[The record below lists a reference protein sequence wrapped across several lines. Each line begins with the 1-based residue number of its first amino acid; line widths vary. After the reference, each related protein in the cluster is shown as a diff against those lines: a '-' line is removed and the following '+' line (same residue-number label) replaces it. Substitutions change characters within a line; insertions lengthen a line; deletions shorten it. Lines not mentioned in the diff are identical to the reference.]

1 VSTDGPRI
9 EGFIF
14 DFGGVLMVQ
23 HPDDYAVWDEKYGMQ
38 KHTLWKSLYRIPE
51 FNELQVGR
59 GDEEAYRLGVRRA
72 LIAGGCTDVDEMLT
86 LWWNQPPP
94 SLHEPVI
101 KLIRRLRGHYKL
113 GLLSN
118 ATITLED
125 RLVEYG
131 LHEELFDDIVNSS
144 RVGLAK
150 PDPAIYQLA
159 ATRLEL
165 DPVNCFFIDDYHV
178 NVRAAREVGMTAHHF
193 QGYQGLHDEL
203 EALSLLPEAGNPA
216 GG

>member
-1 VSTDGPRI
+1 VTSETPRI

-23 HPDDYAVWDEKYGMQ
+23 HPDDYAVWDEKYGMA
-38 KHTLWKSLYRIPE
+38 KHTLWKALYRIPE

-59 GDEEAYRLGVRRA
+59 GNEADYRVGVRRA
-72 LIAGGCTDVDEMLT
+72 LLAGGCTDVDGMLEA
-86 LWWNQPPP
+86 WWQQPTP

-101 KLIRRLRGHYKL
+101 ELIRGLRGRYKL

-118 ATITLED
+118 ATVSLDD

-131 LHEELFDDIVNSS
+131 LHEDLFDDIVNSA

-150 PDPAIYQLA
+150 PDPEIYKLA
-159 ATRLEL
+159 AKRLGLAPEA
-165 DPVNCFFIDDYHV
+165 CFFIDDYHV
-178 NVRAAREVGMTAHHF
+178 NVRAAREVGMSAHHF
-193 QGYQGLHDEL
+193 QGYEGLRAEL
-203 EALSLLPEAGNPA
+203 EALELV
-216 GG
+216 